1 MVRVLMETSEIELTP
16 EQKMDCV
23 IYQIR
28 DYARRESLNAA
39 QVKQLFDVGIVARGV
54 LSLAGASS
62 TAGSVRD
69 LTPDE
74 MAAVDIETVAKN
86 NSASLEELMKNRTST

>member
-1 MVRVLMETSEIELTP
+1 METSEVELTP
-16 EQKMDCV
+16 EQEMDS
-23 IYQIR
+23 IMFQIR

-62 TAGSVRD
+62 AAGNVRD
-69 LTPDE
+69 LTSDE

-86 NSASLEELMKNRTST
+86 NSSSLEELMKNRTSTRD